1 MGGVVFPRSERHVA
15 VSSNFTRVSASE
27 ASRPILCAVVFWF
40 FPLLNKRNFFQFVI
54 TNILTTLLDPYP
66 QRALIR
72 SASPNPKVLSREA
85 YCATLLIIEPS

>member
-15 VSSNFTRVSASE
+15 VSSNFTRVSE

-40 FPLLNKRNFFQFVI
+40 FPLLNKGNFFQFVI

-72 SASPNPKVLSREA
+72 SASPNPKVLSGEA